1 MRFSV
6 PCGIFD
12 QPFSALSHR
21 SLSFSCQ
28 DWLSFWELLLK
39 ITMQFGIP
47 VEMVYNGKTRIT
59 VMGPF
64 EHSPQREFA
73 LTVNKRAIA
82 DCTDMKQLKEVAN
95 NLLIG
100 WSSMQTAVQSLMLEN
115 MQLRQAMDKRDVD
128 LEAANALLQE
138 ASTLMDQYDA
148 QLAKAKRGLWSWW
161 K

>member
-1 MRFSV
+1 MTAFSTQLFRLS
-6 PCGIFD
+6 PIASH
-12 QPFSALSHR
+12 FSFVKTGYGLW
-21 SLSFSCQ
+21 SC
-28 DWLSFWELLLK
+28 LLT
-39 ITMQFGIP
+39 ITMKFGIP

-100 WSSMQTAVQSLMLEN
+100 WSSMQTALQSMMLEN

-128 LEAANALLQE
+128 LEAANAIIEE
-138 ASTLMDQYDA
+138 ASLLIDQYTQ
-148 QLAKAKRGLWSWW
+148 QLRKAKKGLWSWW

>member
-1 MRFSV
+1 
-6 PCGIFD
+6 
-12 QPFSALSHR
+12 
-21 SLSFSCQ
+21 
-28 DWLSFWELLLK
+28 
-39 ITMQFGIP
+39 MQFGIP
-47 VEMVYNGKTRIT
+47 VEMVYNGKRHVT
-59 VMGPF
+59 VMEF

-100 WSSMQTAVQSLMLEN
+100 WSSMQTAVQSLTLEN
-115 MQLRQAMDKRDVD
+115 MQLRQALDKRDVD

>member
-1 MRFSV
+1 MTAFSTQLFRLY
-6 PCGIFD
+6 PIASH
-12 QPFSALSHR
+12 FSFVKTGYGLWSCLLSV
-21 SLSFSCQ
+21 
-28 DWLSFWELLLK
+28 
-39 ITMQFGIP
+39 TMKFGIP

-115 MQLRQAMDKRDVD
+115 MQLRQSMDKRDMD
-128 LEAANALLQE
+128 LSAANDLLCE
-138 ASTLMDQYDA
+138 ASTLIDQYTQ
-148 QLAKAKRGLWSWW
+148 QLNQTKKGLWSWW

>member
-1 MRFSV
+1 MTAFSTQLFRLS
-6 PCGIFD
+6 PIASH
-12 QPFSALSHR
+12 FSFIKTGYGLWSCLLS
-21 SLSFSCQ
+21 
-28 DWLSFWELLLK
+28 
-39 ITMQFGIP
+39 ITMKFGIP

-115 MQLRQAMDKRDVD
+115 MQLRQALDKRDVD
-128 LEAANALLQE
+128 LEAANVLLQE

-148 QLAKAKRGLWSWW
+148 QLRKAKKGLWSWW

>member
-1 MRFSV
+1 MRHFRPALFGS
-6 PCGIFD
+6 PPSLPIFL
-12 QPFSALSHR
+12 LSR
-21 SLSFSCQ
+21 LAIV
-28 DWLSFWELLLK
+28 LAVALK
-39 ITMQFGIP
+39 ITMKFGIP

-115 MQLRQAMDKRDVD
+115 LQLRQALDKRDVD

-138 ASTLMDQYDA
+138 ASTMMDQYDV
-148 QLAKAKRGLWSWW
+148 QLRKTKKGLWSWW

>member
-1 MRFSV
+1 
-6 PCGIFD
+6 
-12 QPFSALSHR
+12 
-21 SLSFSCQ
+21 
-28 DWLSFWELLLK
+28 
-39 ITMQFGIP
+39 MQFGIP

-115 MQLRQAMDKRDVD
+115 LQLRQALDKRDVD

-148 QLAKAKRGLWSWW
+148 QLAKAKKGLWSWW

>member
-1 MRFSV
+1 MTAFSTQLFRLS
-6 PCGIFD
+6 PIASH
-12 QPFSALSHR
+12 FSFVKTGYGLWSCLLS
-21 SLSFSCQ
+21 
-28 DWLSFWELLLK
+28 
-39 ITMQFGIP
+39 ITMKFGIP

-115 MQLRQAMDKRDVD
+115 LQLRQALDKRDVD

-138 ASTLMDQYDA
+138 ASTLMDQYDV
-148 QLAKAKRGLWSWW
+148 QLRKAKRGLWSWW

>member
-1 MRFSV
+1 MTAFSTQLFRLS
-6 PCGIFD
+6 PIASH
-12 QPFSALSHR
+12 FSFIKTGYGLWSCLLS
-21 SLSFSCQ
+21 
-28 DWLSFWELLLK
+28 
-39 ITMQFGIP
+39 ITMKFGIP

-115 MQLRQAMDKRDVD
+115 LQLRQALDKRDID

-138 ASTLMDQYDA
+138 ASTLMDQYDV
-148 QLAKAKRGLWSWW
+148 QLRKAKRGLWSWW

>member
-1 MRFSV
+1 MTAFSTQLFRLS
-6 PCGIFD
+6 PIASH
-12 QPFSALSHR
+12 FSFVKTGYGLWSCLLS
-21 SLSFSCQ
+21 
-28 DWLSFWELLLK
+28 
-39 ITMQFGIP
+39 ITMKFGIP

-115 MQLRQAMDKRDVD
+115 MQLRQSMGKRDVD

-138 ASTLMDQYDA
+138 ASTLMDQYDV
-148 QLAKAKRGLWSWW
+148 QLRKAKRGLWSWW

>member
-1 MRFSV
+1 MTAFST
-6 PCGIFD
+6 GAFR
-12 QPFSALSHR
+12 LSPIA
-21 SLSFSCQ
+21 SYLSFVKIGYGLWSGL
-28 DWLSFWELLLK
+28 LS
-39 ITMQFGIP
+39 ITMKFGIP

-73 LTVNKRAIA
+73 LIVNKRAIA

-95 NLLIG
+95 DLLIG

-115 MQLRQAMDKRDVD
+115 MQLRQAMDKRDTD
-128 LEAANALLQE
+128 LMAANDLLCE
-138 ASTLMDQYDA
+138 ASTLIDQYTQ
-148 QLAKAKRGLWSWW
+148 QLNQTKKGLWSWW

>member
-1 MRFSV
+1 MTAFSTQLFRLS
-6 PCGIFD
+6 PIASH
-12 QPFSALSHR
+12 FSFVKIGYGLWSCLLS
-21 SLSFSCQ
+21 
-28 DWLSFWELLLK
+28 
-39 ITMQFGIP
+39 ITMKFGIP

-115 MQLRQAMDKRDVD
+115 LQLRQALDKRDVD

-138 ASTLMDQYDA
+138 ASTLMDQYDV
-148 QLAKAKRGLWSWW
+148 QLRKAKKGLWSWW

>member
-1 MRFSV
+1 MTAFSTQLFRLS
-6 PCGIFD
+6 PIASH
-12 QPFSALSHR
+12 FSFVKTGYGLW
-21 SLSFSCQ
+21 SC
-28 DWLSFWELLLK
+28 LLN
-39 ITMQFGIP
+39 ITMKFGVP

-115 MQLRQAMDKRDVD
+115 MQLRQALDKRDVD
-128 LEAANALLQE
+128 LEAANVLLQE

-148 QLAKAKRGLWSWW
+148 QLRKAKKGLWSWW

>member
-1 MRFSV
+1 MTAFSTQLFRLS
-6 PCGIFD
+6 PIASH
-12 QPFSALSHR
+12 FSFVKTGYGLW
-21 SLSFSCQ
+21 SC
-28 DWLSFWELLLK
+28 LLI
-39 ITMQFGIP
+39 ITMKFGIP

-82 DCTDMKQLKEVAN
+82 DCTDMKQLKEVAH
-95 NLLIG
+95 NLLVG
-100 WSSMQTAVQSLMLEN
+100 WSSMQTALQSMMLEN

-128 LEAANALLQE
+128 LEAANAIIEE
-138 ASTLMDQYDA
+138 ASLLIDQYTQ
-148 QLAKAKRGLWSWW
+148 QLNQTKKGLWSWW

>member
-1 MRFSV
+1 MTAFSTQLFRLSPV
-6 PCGIFD
+6 ASH
-12 QPFSALSHR
+12 FSFVKTGYGLWSCLLS
-21 SLSFSCQ
+21 
-28 DWLSFWELLLK
+28 
-39 ITMQFGIP
+39 ITMKFGIP

-115 MQLRQAMDKRDVD
+115 MQLRQALDKRDVD
-128 LEAANALLQE
+128 LEAANVLLQE

-148 QLAKAKRGLWSWW
+148 QLKKAKKGLWSWW

>member
-1 MRFSV
+1 MPFTV
-6 PCGIFD
+6 PIEFIGYD
-12 QPFSALSHR
+12 GRKHMTAM
-21 SLSFSCQ
+21 
-28 DWLSFWELLLK
+28 
-39 ITMQFGIP
+39 T
-47 VEMVYNGKTRIT
+47 
-59 VMGPF
+59 F

-100 WSSMQTAVQSLMLEN
+100 WSSMQTALQSMMLEN

-128 LEAANALLQE
+128 LEAANAIIEE
-138 ASTLMDQYDA
+138 ASLLIDQYTQ
-148 QLAKAKRGLWSWW
+148 QLNQTKKGLWSWW

>member
-1 MRFSV
+1 MTAFSTQLFRLS
-6 PCGIFD
+6 PIASH
-12 QPFSALSHR
+12 FSFVKTGYGLW
-21 SLSFSCQ
+21 SCF
-28 DWLSFWELLLK
+28 LT
-39 ITMQFGIP
+39 ITMKFGVP

-115 MQLRQAMDKRDVD
+115 MQLRQALDKRDVD
-128 LEAANALLQE
+128 LEAANVLLQE

-148 QLAKAKRGLWSWW
+148 QLRKAKKGLWSWW

>member
-1 MRFSV
+1 MTAFSTQLFRLS
-6 PCGIFD
+6 PIASH
-12 QPFSALSHR
+12 FSFVKTGYGLW
-21 SLSFSCQ
+21 SC
-28 DWLSFWELLLK
+28 LLI
-39 ITMQFGIP
+39 ITMKFGIP

-115 MQLRQAMDKRDVD
+115 LQLRQALDKRDVD

-138 ASTLMDQYDA
+138 ASTLMDQYDV
-148 QLAKAKRGLWSWW
+148 QLRKAKRGLWSWW

>member
-1 MRFSV
+1 MTAFSTQLFRLS
-6 PCGIFD
+6 PIASH
-12 QPFSALSHR
+12 FSFIKTGYGLWSCLLS
-21 SLSFSCQ
+21 
-28 DWLSFWELLLK
+28 
-39 ITMQFGIP
+39 ITMKFGIP

-115 MQLRQAMDKRDVD
+115 LQLRQALDKRDVD

-138 ASTLMDQYDA
+138 ASTMMDQYDA
-148 QLAKAKRGLWSWW
+148 QLRKAKRGLWSWW